1 MQNKRDSGQVRGL
14 KVGNQDRWDSKRG
27 MQDMYDV
34 GQQGSRKVGRL
45 EKGMQERR
53 DAGNGRNSGLEG
65 FRPEGYMKV
74 L

>member
-1 MQNKRDSGQVRGL
+1 MGCRTE
-14 KVGNQDRWDSKRG
+14 
-27 MQDMYDV
+27 DMYDV

-65 FRPEGYMKV
+65 FRLEGYMKV